1 MKQPSFLKAKQTIGI
16 TCPAGYMLAEKAADC
31 IQTLQKWGF
40 QVMVG
45 KTLGSASSNYFSG
58 TDEERRDELQ
68 AMLDDVNIHAIIFG
82 RGGYGMGRI
91 INQLDFK
98 KFKKNPKWL
107 VGFSDITVLHN
118 HLQANFKVCSIHGP
132 MAAAFTLTDGD
143 SRAIDSL
150 HKILKGKRNTYRCS
164 PHPCNRIGKSTGK
177 LVGGNLTLMVNSIGT
192 AQQINTRNK
201 ILFLEEIG
209 EQLYHIDRM
218 FYQLKGSGLLKNL
231 AALVIG
237 GFTDVKD
244 TERPFGEE
252 VESLIRK
259 IVDEYKYPV
268 CFHFPVSH
276 GKENVALKI
285 GGVYQLNVSNKQ
297 TVLKEI
303 ADIT

>member
-1 MKQPSFLKAKQTIGI
+1 MKQPPFLKPEQTIGI
-16 TCPAGYMLAEKAADC
+16 TCPAGYMAAEKAADC
-31 IQTLQKWGF
+31 IQTLQKWGYE
-40 QVMVG
+40 VMVG
-45 KTLGSASSNYFSG
+45 KTLGSTSNNYFSG

-68 AMLDDVNIHAIIFG
+68 AMLDDPNIHAIIFG

-118 HLQANFKVCSIHGP
+118 HLQANNRVCSIHGP
-132 MAAAFTLTDGD
+132 MAAAFTLTEGD

-150 HKILKGKRNTYRCS
+150 HQVLKGKRNTYRCS
-164 PHPCNRIGKSTGK
+164 PSPYNRIGKSTGR

-192 AQQINTRNK
+192 AQQINSRNK

-218 FYQLKGSGLLKNL
+218 FYQLKGSGLLNNL
-231 AALVIG
+231 AGLVIG

-285 GGVYQLNVSNKQ
+285 GAVYQLSVSNKQ

>member
-1 MKQPSFLKAKQTIGI
+1 MKQPPFLKPEQTIGI
-16 TCPAGYMLAEKAADC
+16 TCPAGYMAAEKAADC
-31 IQTLQKWGF
+31 IQTLQKWGYE
-40 QVMVG
+40 VMVG
-45 KTLGSASSNYFSG
+45 KTLGSASNNYFSG

-68 AMLDDVNIHAIIFG
+68 AMLDDPNIHAIIFG

-118 HLQANFKVCSIHGP
+118 HLQANNRVCSIHGP
-132 MAAAFTLTDGD
+132 MAAAFTLTEGD

-150 HKILKGKRNTYRCS
+150 HQVLKGKRNTYRCS
-164 PHPCNRIGKSTGK
+164 PSPYNRTGKSTGR

-218 FYQLKGSGLLKNL
+218 FYQLKGSGLLKDL
-231 AALVIG
+231 AGLVIG

-285 GGVYQLNVSNKQ
+285 GAVYQLSVSNKQ